1 MYYAQSWALT
11 HRLLAD
17 ASRVRNLSAYVAA
30 IHGGRD
36 PVESWQAIFAMSPDQ
51 LAAQLRTYVR
61 GRLAYARLDMP
72 PINPTITVTTLSP
85 AADAVL
91 LPMINARSWNAAT
104 IDGPALLGTMRAAAA
119 RFPDD
124 PLALVALGHAE
135 KQWGDAAAA
144 ETALTRALERQ
155 GDNVEGLVLMAK
167 LASERAA
174 GATDDAERTRQW
186 SLARDLLRRALEA
199 DATDH
204 RANAALAR
212 LRWEAQGYLGEG
224 DLPT

>member
-1 MYYAQSWALT
+1 MDVLLRSDGSFGIDSEAGRGMYYAQSWALT

-91 LPMINARSWNAAT
+91 LPMINARS
-104 IDGPALLGTMRAAAA
+104 
-119 RFPDD
+119 
-124 PLALVALGHAE
+124 
-135 KQWGDAAAA
+135 
-144 ETALTRALERQ
+144 
-155 GDNVEGLVLMAK
+155 
-167 LASERAA
+167 
-174 GATDDAERTRQW
+174 
-186 SLARDLLRRALEA
+186 
-199 DATDH
+199 
-204 RANAALAR
+204 
-212 LRWEAQGYLGEG
+212 
-224 DLPT
+224 